1 MSGSNIEGMT
11 QCTACRMYAVVE
23 QQFQSAYL
31 CCGCERVATLEARVR
46 ALEEQVATL
55 RSIDNLER
63 SLLLTEQELAGSD
76 SMGGGE
82 QGKDDR
88 AVSWVTVRK
97 SSVGKR
103 KREAAP
109 GFAHPNRFARLCEED
124 GSVNSGLAVL
134 DEADLSNSRETSFS
148 SSGGEESRA
157 RPKQMVVIG
166 DSIIRKVDRV
176 ICRADRF
183 NRTVCCLP
191 GARVRHVVDRVDTL
205 LGGAG
210 HDPAVLVH
218 IGTNDK
224 MNGRWGTLKSEFRD
238 LGSKIKQRSSNVI
251 FSEILPVPRASLG
264 RQRELRELNAW
275 LKSWCNPSGLYRLY
289 PKEKSAQCSRNPNP
303 SFLHQDF
310 SHAFSSLSSRCLPKL
325 ARGTG
330 KISEKMTLEDL
341 CLILEPR
348 SLNSLFK
355 VPHLPFILS
364 LVPICT
370 KTAGSCPAPPNN

>member
-1 MSGSNIEGMT
+1 MSGSNIEGLT
-11 QCTACRMYAVVE
+11 QCTACHMYAVVE

-31 CCGCERVATLEARVR
+31 CCGCERIATLEARVR
-46 ALEEQVATL
+46 ALEEHVATL
-55 RSIDNLER
+55 RSINNLER
-63 SLLLTEQELAGSD
+63 GLLLTEQELVGSD

-134 DEADLSNSRETSFS
+134 GEADLSNSRETSFT

-176 ICRADRF
+176 ICQADRF
-183 NRTVCCLP
+183 NRTFCCLP

-238 LGSKIKQRSSNVI
+238 LGSKIRQRSSNVI

-275 LKSWCNPSGLYRLY
+275 LKSWCR
-289 PKEKSAQCSRNPNP
+289 KEGFG
-303 SFLHQDF
+303 FLEHWADF
-310 SHAFSSLSSRCLPKL
+310 SLGYNLYSLDGLHLNGRGSTVLGERMVKRLEECL
-325 ARGTG
+325 
-330 KISEKMTLEDL
+330 
-341 CLILEPR
+341 
-348 SLNSLFK
+348 N
-355 VPHLPFILS
+355 
-364 LVPICT
+364 
-370 KTAGSCPAPPNN
+370 